1 LSTCPEDL
9 DAGLVVALQQ
19 PVQLAGDDTPEA
31 SLGVA
36 AALPLGGAAVHVG
49 AGVWIATLLCLGTR
63 TIVAPVVAVPDAA
76 TMPLMLAL
84 HDGLGRGLPPA
95 ESLAAARTTL
105 QPSDDTL
112 VASMGFVCFGV
123 G

>member
-1 LSTCPEDL
+1 VLSACDSGLSEVRPGDEL
-9 DAGLVVALQQ
+9 MGLV
-19 PVQLAGDDTPEA
+19 
-31 SLGVA
+31 
-36 AALPLGGAAVHVG
+36 
-49 AGVWIATLLCLGTR
+49 ATLLRLGTR

-95 ESLAAARTTL
+95 EALAAARTTM
-105 QPSDDTL
+105 QPGDDTL
-112 VASMGFVCFGV
+112 VASVGFVCFGA